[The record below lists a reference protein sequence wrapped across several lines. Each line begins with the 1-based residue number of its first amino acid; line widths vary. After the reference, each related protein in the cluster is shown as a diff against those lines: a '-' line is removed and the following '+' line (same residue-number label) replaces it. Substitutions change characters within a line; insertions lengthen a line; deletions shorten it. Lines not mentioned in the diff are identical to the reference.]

1 MASAAWSNPYS
12 LHPWF
17 KMPSLKRKDASS
29 DEEDAP
35 IATPIRAASYGTR
48 RSLSPAPSPKRR
60 RCDVLENGMS
70 QLTLDAQFAS
80 GHAVSLVPSVQFPDT
95 PILSSQTTSPLW
107 MDRQHAP
114 DVTQLSNTVIPTAVV
129 LPGSVEEP
137 TSPEA
142 TLEDADVPDV
152 SMKVPSWYE
161 IEKDRI
167 VITDLEDSD
176 QEDNNDPASSNN
188 AATASGRDHAAQF
201 TISSAL
207 LERLPKPHR
216 LGPLGPEAGPS
227 NALVLYRPLAPL
239 PAEAREEE
247 DGSQRQT
254 AEEAPRIE
262 EVGQED
268 TDVPI
273 ACSDQEV
280 PMELSPIVQSVGD
293 PADEPMDIEML

>member
-1 MASAAWSNPYS
+1 
-12 LHPWF
+12 
-17 KMPSLKRKDASS
+17 MPSLKRKDASS

-35 IATPIRAASYGTR
+35 PATPIRAASYGAR

-60 RCDVLENGMS
+60 RCDVLENGLS
-70 QLTLDAQFAS
+70 QLTLDGRPIPPSSAQFAS
-80 GHAVSLVPSVQFPDT
+80 GQLHSPFSSGRNLVPSVQFPDT
-95 PILSSQTTSPLW
+95 PVLASQTAFPLW
-107 MDRQHAP
+107 MDGQHAP
-114 DVTQLSNTVIPTAVV
+114 DVTQLSSTIIPTAVV

-142 TLEDADVPDV
+142 TLGDANVPDV

-176 QEDNNDPASSNN
+176 QEDSDDPATSK
-188 AATASGRDHAAQF
+188 AAAGQF

-207 LERLPKPHR
+207 LERLPKPHT
-216 LGPLGPEAGPS
+216 LGPLAPEAGPS

-239 PAEAREEE
+239 PAEARKEE
-247 DGSQRQT
+247 DDSQRQPVK
-254 AEEAPRIE
+254 EAPRIE

-273 ACSDQEV
+273 AGSDQEV
-280 PMELSPIVQSVGD
+280 PMEFSPIVQSVGD